1 MRWVVGGVQD
11 LTLSYILVMIHNKTC
26 LALRKHFLMVIIVL
40 SDGGVVEWWW
50 WGRWWWCGGLYH
62 STVIAALSQGCFMRA
77 G

>member
-40 SDGGVVEWWW
+40 SDGGGGGVV
-50 WGRWWWCGGLYH
+50 CCTILQ
-62 STVIAALSQGCFMRA
+62 L
-77 G
+77 